1 MSDEQEKKERSWE
14 PTPSQLSFAEDVVA
28 TNYNNITESY
38 RKAYPNASAQYASQS
53 AHELMRNPHIRT
65 LIEQISQDLRAKFT
79 LLAPE
84 ALARL
89 EDLAENA
96 DSEKVKLAANI
107 EILDR
112 AGLKAPDKV
121 ELSLPGVFGDAN
133 PEEIKRRI
141 RERQELAEKARKE
154 MVKSE

>member
-1 MSDEQEKKERSWE
+1 MADEKSWE
-14 PTPSQLSFAEDVVA
+14 PNEQQLAFAKDVVE
-28 TNYNNITESY
+28 TNFENITESY
-38 RKAYPNASAQYASQS
+38 RKAYPNASEKYAGHD
-53 AHELMRNPHIRT
+53 AFRLLRNPRIKG
-65 LIEQISQDLRAKFT
+65 LIEQISQDMRAKFT

-89 EDLAENA
+89 EELAENA
-96 DSEKVKLAANI
+96 DSEKVKLAANL

-121 ELSLPGVFGDAN
+121 ELSLPGVFGDAS
-133 PEEIKRRI
+133 PEAIKRMI
-141 RERQELAEKARKE
+141 KDKQKIKEQAKEE